1 MVAKIR
7 VEKRWQS
14 AGMPPPG
21 FQDREWKA
29 DGVERNA
36 PALMSGTSG
45 GGGPRKEDRVSES
58 TEVARHTAH
67 GTVGWAG
74 VQAAGKGRTLTG
86 EGGSRPMTVE
96 TLPTVFWISEVN
108 LLTVL
113 PLKWDTQQ
121 CKLLGCRSLMKSIS
135 YDTCLFI
142 TESCDNWRGVVS
154 TSSCAPADL
163 RDTNNLDPDTQGKIT
178 DPPGRL
184 PRAGPHCSKGFRLEC
199 EPTWPEWRYQKRLK
213 LKCHSSVS
221 YSSLCLS
228 PLEVLLKQSFIT
240 TYPQRFWFRRSGAEM
255 ENLHF

>member
-1 MVAKIR
+1 MKLLSRAQLFATPWIVACTKLQGRVVAKIR

-14 AGMPPPG
+14 AGMFPPG
-21 FQDREWKA
+21 FQNRKWKA
-29 DGVERNA
+29 DGVARDA

-74 VQAAGKGRTLTG
+74 VQAAGKGRTHTG
-86 EGGSRPMTVE
+86 ERGSRPMTVE

-121 CKLLGCRSLMKSIS
+121 CKLLGCSSLMKSIS

-142 TESCDNWRGVVS
+142 TESCDNWRVS
-154 TSSCAPADL
+154 CQPHLVHQLISKTL
-163 RDTNNLDPDTQGKIT
+163 TTWILTHR
-178 DPPGRL
+178 GRL
-184 PRAGPHCSKGFRLEC
+184 LIHQAGCPGLDHTAPKGFRLEC
-199 EPTWPEWRYQKRLK
+199 EPTWPEWR
-213 LKCHSSVS
+213 
-221 YSSLCLS
+221 
-228 PLEVLLKQSFIT
+228 
-240 TYPQRFWFRRSGAEM
+240 
-255 ENLHF
+255 